1 MQIINTINQPGVEC
15 IFDENVTNI
24 VKFHRL
30 ADEWKR
36 ERGALSTAAAM
47 AALPSYRRIMG
58 MGKEALPFI
67 FAELKAEGDSP
78 SHWFLALAAITDENP
93 VPAESRGKLSEMA
106 KAWLAWGRKAGY
118 VE

>member
-1 MQIINTINQPGVEC
+1 MNMVNQPSVAY
-15 IFDENVTNI
+15 IFDENVMNL

-47 AALPSYRRIMG
+47 AALPSYRKIMG
-58 MGKEALPFI
+58 MGKDALPFI

-93 VPAESRGKLSEMA
+93 VPPESRGKLSEMA
-106 KAWLAWGRKAGY
+106 KAWLAWGKKAGY
-118 VE
+118 VD